1 MKYSF
6 KMPVNVIQEK
16 ECVKNNI
23 NIFKQA
29 GTKALIVT
37 GRHSAKACGALDD
50 VEFILNEASIDYEI
64 FNEVENNP
72 SLETVVKAADI
83 AKKSNI
89 DFIIGIGGGSP
100 IDASKAIA
108 VLAANDIEISDMF
121 KNKFDKALNIIAVP
135 TTSGTG
141 SEATPYSVLLRK
153 DLQTKVSFGNEYT
166 FPKYALLDP
175 KYTYSLNYDTT
186 VNTAIDAF
194 THCIEGY
201 LSNRSNSISDALALD
216 AIRIFGEVLK
226 DLSKKNITEDG
237 REKLM
242 YVSLIGGIV
251 IANTGVTI
259 AHGMGYC
266 YTYFKDIPH
275 GKANGLLMKN
285 YLEYVYPERIEKV
298 NKVLELL
305 ECRNIKEFADILEIM
320 IGKAP
325 KLTDKEIDQYT
336 KLTLMQQGSMKNT
349 ARIVDENIIK
359 MLWEKRNK

>member
-23 NIFKQA
+23 NIFKQT

-50 VEFILNEASIDYEI
+50 IEFILNEAGIDYKI

-121 KNKFDKALNIIAVP
+121 KNKFDRALNIIAVP

-194 THCIEGY
+194 THCLEGY

-216 AIRIFGEVLK
+216 AIRIFGAVLK
-226 DLSKKNITEDG
+226 DLSKKNITEDI

-305 ECRNIKEFADILEIM
+305 KCKDIKEFAEILEIM

-325 KLTDKEIDQYT
+325 KLTDEEIEQYT
-336 KLTLMQQGSMKNT
+336 NLTLMQQGSMKNT
-349 ARIVDENIIK
+349 ARVVDENVIK
-359 MLWEKRNK
+359 MLWEKMNE

>member
-23 NIFKQA
+23 NIFKQT

-50 VEFILNEASIDYEI
+50 IEFILNEAGIDYKI

-121 KNKFDKALNIIAVP
+121 KNKFDRALNIIAVP

-153 DLQTKVSFGNEYT
+153 
-166 FPKYALLDP
+166 
-175 KYTYSLNYDTT
+175 
-186 VNTAIDAF
+186 
-194 THCIEGY
+194 
-201 LSNRSNSISDALALD
+201 
-216 AIRIFGEVLK
+216 
-226 DLSKKNITEDG
+226 ED
-237 REKLM
+237 RKS
-242 YVSLIGGIV
+242 VV
-251 IANTGVTI
+251 
-259 AHGMGYC
+259 
-266 YTYFKDIPH
+266 
-275 GKANGLLMKN
+275 
-285 YLEYVYPERIEKV
+285 
-298 NKVLELL
+298 
-305 ECRNIKEFADILEIM
+305 
-320 IGKAP
+320 
-325 KLTDKEIDQYT
+325 
-336 KLTLMQQGSMKNT
+336 
-349 ARIVDENIIK
+349 
-359 MLWEKRNK
+359 